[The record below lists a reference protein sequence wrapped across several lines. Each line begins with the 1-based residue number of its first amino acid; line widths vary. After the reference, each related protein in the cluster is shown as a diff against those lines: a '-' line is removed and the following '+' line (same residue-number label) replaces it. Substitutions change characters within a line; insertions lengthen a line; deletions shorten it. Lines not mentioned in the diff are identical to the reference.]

1 MTMDEDAMDIESW
14 SAEDGMLTVVLTDGS
29 SAQAVIGNGILE
41 LDIPGTGDMLLYYAQ
56 DGADISGY
64 ELMSADEILAAY
76 AADGE

>member
-1 MTMDEDAMDIESW
+1 
-14 SAEDGMLTVVLTDGS
+14 MLTVVLTDGS

-41 LDIPGTGDMLLYYAQ
+41 LDILGTGDMLLYYAQ

-64 ELMSADEILAAY
+64 ELMSVDEILAAY